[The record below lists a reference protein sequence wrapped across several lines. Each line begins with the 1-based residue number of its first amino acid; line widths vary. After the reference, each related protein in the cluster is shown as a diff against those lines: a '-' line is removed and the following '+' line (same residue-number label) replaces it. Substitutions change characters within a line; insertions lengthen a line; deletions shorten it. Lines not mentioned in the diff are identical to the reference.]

1 MTTLL
6 FVHGAWHGPWWQVD
20 GDTFTPATPHDVFY
34 NDVEPDVAAAAAAR
48 LQPQTYAA
56 VTDRLTAA
64 AWQAVPT
71 TYVIC
76 DRDNAIP
83 VFAQEAMSQRATH
96 VERLSAG
103 HSPFLSQQDGLV
115 RIVSRASRAPSA

>member
-1 MTTLL
+1 MTT
-6 FVHGAWHGPWWQVD
+6 PQ
-20 GDTFTPATPHDVFY
+20 DVFY
-34 NDVEPDVAAAAAAR
+34 NDVQPGVADTAAAR

-64 AWQAVPT
+64 AWQAVPS

-96 VERLSAG
+96 VEHLPAG
-103 HSPFLSQQDGLV
+103 HSPFLSQQDGLIQ
-115 RIVSRASRAPSA
+115 IVSTASREPSA